1 MPPID
6 PAVLRQRTSALIALL
21 DDPPRLA
28 AGVRRLLDDY
38 ADRTYRASPRVVTS
52 ARNNRL
58 RVPGPVLRAIVTAL
72 REPLRAEPEKG
83 LAVLDRLWAGGAREE
98 RRIAAEL
105 LGLVLL
111 AQPAEGLARVEAWV
125 MQIESGE
132 TADALAELGL
142 GPLALQDPLA
152 HLEYAR
158 RWVTHPQR
166 WARRFGLALFWP
178 LLKDKQWDNVPGAL
192 AVIRPVMTE
201 PDGEVRRA
209 VAAVLE
215 HMAPKSP
222 AEVSRFLLEQA
233 YRSNTHT
240 RWIVRNA
247 LASLGAA
254 EQAEIV
260 KALRT

>member
-6 PAVLRQRTSALIALL
+6 PAVLRQRTSALAAQL

-28 AGVRRLLDDY
+28 ASVRQLLDDY

-52 ARNNRL
+52 AQNNKL
-58 RVPGPVLRAIVTAL
+58 KVPGPVLRAIVAAL
-72 REPLRAEPEKG
+72 REPLRADPPQG

-105 LGLVLL
+105 LGGVLQ
-111 AQPAEGLARVEAWV
+111 ARPAEGLALAEAWAL
-125 MQIESGE
+125 QIESGE

-192 AVIRPVMTE
+192 AVIRPAMTE

-215 HMAPKSP
+215 QLALKSP

-233 YRSNTHT
+233 ARSNTHT
-240 RWIVRNA
+240 RWIVRHA
-247 LASLGAA
+247 LASLDAA
-254 EQAEIV
+254 DQAAIV